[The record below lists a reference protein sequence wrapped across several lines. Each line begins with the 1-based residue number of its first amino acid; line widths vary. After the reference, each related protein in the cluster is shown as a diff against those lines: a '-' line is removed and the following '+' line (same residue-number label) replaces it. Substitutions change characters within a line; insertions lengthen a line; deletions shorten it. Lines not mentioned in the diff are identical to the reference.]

1 MGGDRKLKLRG
12 EVLATLGE
20 EDLQAVIGGTR
31 WTFVAFCFSD
41 CVLTT
46 AVTTEIRTVAC

>member
-1 MGGDRKLKLRG
+1 MGGDRKLRLRR

-20 EDLQAVIGGTR
+20 EDLQAVVGGTR

-46 AVTTEIRTVAC
+46 TVPTFVC